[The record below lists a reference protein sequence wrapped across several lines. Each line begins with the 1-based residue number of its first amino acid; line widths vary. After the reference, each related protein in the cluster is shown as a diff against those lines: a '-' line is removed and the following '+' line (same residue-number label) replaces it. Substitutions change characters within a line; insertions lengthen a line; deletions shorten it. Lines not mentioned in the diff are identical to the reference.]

1 MKVSAVSRE
10 GENMIEIL
18 ILILFLVVFFKLVGL
33 FLKIF
38 GKILGIMFSLLGY
51 IILGVVAVYVIGFAF
66 FVLPVII
73 LVGIISILA
82 AIL

>member
-18 ILILFLVVFFKLVGL
+18 ILILFLVVFFKMVGL

-73 LVGIISILA
+73 VLGIISILVA
-82 AIL
+82 VL

>member
-1 MKVSAVSRE
+1 MSVKAE
-10 GENMIEIL
+10 KGEVMLDIL

-73 LVGIISILA
+73 VLGIISILVA
-82 AIL
+82 VL

>member
-1 MKVSAVSRE
+1 MLD
-10 GENMIEIL
+10 IL

-73 LVGIISILA
+73 VLGIISILVA
-82 AIL
+82 AL

>member
-1 MKVSAVSRE
+1 MIVSAVSRE
-10 GENMIEIL
+10 GGVMLDIL

-73 LVGIISILA
+73 LVGIISILVA
-82 AIL
+82 VL